1 MAIFLYNFPE
11 LYSLELTMAL
21 LSWQYLM
28 AFRFQICLVMYSLLI
43 SALLGNKSLFSIT
56 HIIFPLEFLQDSAAD
71 FSALSLV

>member
-1 MAIFLYNFPE
+1 
-11 LYSLELTMAL
+11 MAL

-28 AFRFQICLVMYSLLI
+28 AFRFQICLAMYSLLI
-43 SALLGNKSLFSIT
+43 SALLGNRSLFSIA